1 MKIVILTELSLQAQ
15 KTSKGKKWRYENEY
29 RIVFDKNDEFGLIY
43 EDGKWFMSVK
53 ISNVYFGAN
62 FDKNDARIQEEIAE
76 ACKRNKI
83 KVTQMVLSDSDYSIK
98 VKR

>member
-1 MKIVILTELSLQAQ
+1 M
-15 KTSKGKKWRYENEY
+15 
-29 RIVFDKNDEFGLIY
+29 FDKDDEFGLIH

-53 ISNVYFGAN
+53 ISNVYLGAN
-62 FDKNDARIQEEIAE
+62 FEKNNVITQEKIME

-83 KVTQMVLSDSDYSIK
+83 KVTKMVLSDSDYSVK